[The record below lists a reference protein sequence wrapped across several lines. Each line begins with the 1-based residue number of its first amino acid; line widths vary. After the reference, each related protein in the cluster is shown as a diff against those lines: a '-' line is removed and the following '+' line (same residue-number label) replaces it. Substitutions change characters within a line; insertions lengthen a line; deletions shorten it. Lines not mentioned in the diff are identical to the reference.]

1 MGVMEITERPVTLVS
16 LTANA
21 AEKIKTLQAE
31 EPEGE
36 ASVLRIAVR

>member
-1 MGVMEITERPVTLVS
+1 MGAMEITERPVTLVS
-16 LTANA
+16 LTSSA

-36 ASVLRIAVR
+36 A